1 MKNRGENGERV
12 KESEERVKRGRK
24 EIVAAPGVS
33 VGRIKFVTAHS
44 FARFQFGLIC
54 LNDRWPKEVE
64 AKTTATA
71 TKTAITT
78 TQTHANKTK

>member
-1 MKNRGENGERV
+1 M

-24 EIVAAPGVS
+24 GIVAAPGVS

-64 AKTTATA
+64 AKTTAT
-71 TKTAITT
+71 KMAITT
-78 TQTHANKTK
+78 TQTYANKTK